1 MCTAGSGNVAG
12 GVTSAVSQTFST
24 IAQMQAASANR
35 TAIDA
40 ASIQRQN
47 EIRESGSLQLN
58 ETMMQARAARAH
70 SIAAAS
76 GSGINLGSNSF
87 LASLQTTA
95 MATANKAQVEL
106 ENENNAQIDNFNKTQ
121 SELNAKAG
129 TPTFMGWFIN
139 NNLAY
144 LSGAYGGS
152 APPQTE
158 ATNARDASNV
168 DLNSNLGDATNADLN
183 SNFGE
188 FSGAGT
194 GNADESIGS
203 GGGMGS
209 MMTDLGGG
217 D

>member
-1 MCTAGSGNVAG
+1 MCTGSGNWEG
-12 GVTSAVSQTFST
+12 GAVSAASQTFST
-24 IAQMQAASANR
+24 IAQMQAAKANK

-47 EIRESGSLQLN
+47 EISEQGSLQLN

-95 MATANKAQVEL
+95 MATSQKTQVEL

-121 SELNAKAG
+121 SELNAKAS

-144 LSGAYGGS
+144 LSGA
-152 APPQTE
+152 
-158 ATNARDASNV
+158 
-168 DLNSNLGDATNADLN
+168 
-183 SNFGE
+183 
-188 FSGAGT
+188 
-194 GNADESIGS
+194 
-203 GGGMGS
+203 
-209 MMTDLGGG
+209 
-217 D
+217 

>member
-1 MCTAGSGNVAG
+1 MCSGSGNVAG

-24 IAQMQAASANR
+24 IAQMQAAKANR

-47 EIRESGSLQLN
+47 EIRSSGSLQLN
-58 ETMMQARAARAH
+58 ETMMQARAARAN

-76 GSGINLGSNSF
+76 GSGINVGSNSF

-183 SNFGE
+183 SNLGE
-188 FSGAGT
+188 FSG
-194 GNADESIGS
+194 
-203 GGGMGS
+203 GGGMQDETVGGGSDMSS
-209 MMTDLGGG
+209 MMMSVGGG